1 MKTGG
6 NTVLITGGATGIG
19 LALAEEFVKAG
30 SEVIVCARTEENLK
44 QAKDKLPSLH
54 TKKCDIAKEDERD
67 ALCDWAVA
75 NFKDLNVLVNNAGIQ
90 RMIDFRKGIADLFR
104 HRAEDG
110 EDEIEVNLRAL
121 IYMTALFTPHLMKRK
136 EAAIINVSSGLAFYP
151 MAPLPVYCATK
162 AAVHSFSLTLRQQLE
177 GTPVKVFELIP
188 PMVDTN
194 LDKGARKARGQTY
207 FGLTTAEFII
217 PVMQSF
223 GNDEYEIRV
232 QDPKLAAMRG
242 DHPGGSPV
250 DRKK

>member
-19 LALAEEFVKAG
+19 LARAEEFVKAG

-44 QAKDKLPSLH
+44 QAKRRLPSLH
-54 TKKCDIAKEDERD
+54 TRRCDIAKEADRE
-67 ALCDWAVA
+67 ALFDWAVDT
-75 NFKDLNVLVNNAGIQ
+75 FKELNVLVNNAGIQ
-90 RMIDFRKGIADLFR
+90 RMIDFRKGTADLVR

-121 IYMTALFTPHLMKRK
+121 VYMTALFTPHLMKQE

-177 GTPVKVFELIP
+177 DTPVKVFELIP

-207 FGLTTAEFII
+207 FGLTTAEFIL
-217 PVMQSF
+217 PAMKSF
-223 GNDEYEIRV
+223 ANDEYEIRV

-242 DHPGGSPV
+242 TGGSSV
-250 DRKK
+250 GR